1 MQTVR
6 QNNHQ
11 SFRTT
16 VTHFVSSFAFP
27 FLCFKITVNY
37 LFSHRQQSSNNA
49 NGFPIPTPRNHCAAS
64 RCWRSNFAT
73 SFFITNPP
81 TPPYILA
88 CRMETKRFATNLK
101 GEIAQSVTIA
111 SRRAVRFAHGIASR
125 QHHYHG
131 THVAPGTSAYDTN
144 RV

>member
-16 VTHFVSSFAFP
+16 VTHFVSSFARSLASKSQSITSFHTGNQAATMP
-27 FLCFKITVNY
+27 MDSPSPLPGTIVQHLDAGDQISQLHFL
-37 LFSHRQQSSNNA
+37 S
-49 NGFPIPTPRNHCAAS
+49 PTPNSTLHPSLQDGNETICNKPKRRDCTKCHHRN
-64 RCWRSNFAT
+64 
-73 SFFITNPP
+73 
-81 TPPYILA
+81 
-88 CRMETKRFATNLK
+88 
-101 GEIAQSVTIA
+101 
-111 SRRAVRFAHGIASR
+111 RRAVRFAHGIASR